1 MARATPI
8 NIVVALLL
16 ARGRQ
21 NFQKKQEKFFQQIFG
36 FYRKKQKKK
45 MPHPLTG
52 WGGCAC

>member
-21 NFQKKQEKFFQQIFG
+21 KIQKIKKILREFFA
-36 FYRKKQKKK
+36 KKNR
-45 MPHPLTG
+45 PDP
-52 WGGCAC
+52 

>member
-36 FYRKKQKKK
+36 FYRKKQKK

>member
-21 NFQKKQEKFFQQIFG
+21 NFQKIKKIFREFFA
-36 FYRKKQKKK
+36 KKK
-45 MPHPLTG
+45 RPTP
-52 WGGCAC
+52 